1 MSGRSLLLSPLQRQ
15 IPFHKVF
22 DLFDKIV
29 GYSQPPPPPG
39 GNYSAIG
46 TRGLS
51 AASNSARIA
60 LYAVWP
66 FFFAVSTTE
75 CKSRKA
81 SAPKS
86 DLKPPPRV
94 LQFYL
99 QLPYATFAGIVVWGY
114 QGVFKKGE
122 DVVSAFDENLS
133 KTFKRLLEPI
143 KILLKQCVKTL
154 EQRCLVDDIFRP
166 LVPFVNGFLQQFLD
180 GFGPA
185 LLLQF
190 FGQAFTTSDISVI
203 ICFIDTKVRKTFDMN
218 KGNAY

>member
-86 DLKPPPRV
+86 DLKTPEFFSFIFSFLMPRS
-94 LQFYL
+94 L
-99 QLPYATFAGIVVWGY
+99 
-114 QGVFKKGE
+114 
-122 DVVSAFDENLS
+122 
-133 KTFKRLLEPI
+133 
-143 KILLKQCVKTL
+143 
-154 EQRCLVDDIFRP
+154 
-166 LVPFVNGFLQQFLD
+166 
-180 GFGPA
+180 A
-185 LLLQF
+185 LLS
-190 FGQAFTTSDISVI
+190 GGIKGSSK
-203 ICFIDTKVRKTFDMN
+203 KVKM
-218 KGNAY
+218 